1 MSVLKEYKLSIDEIE
16 RIKENQFLSML
27 KYLKDEEHINLALD
41 FVRRN
46 PWVLEMYWLKE
57 SSIYYR
63 KVWSFFPLKKRR
75 KLKEDIM
82 PLFHIQQEW
91 RKIAKVLPYG
101 TKNAYV
107 LSYLIFETQSGR
119 ENLFRQRL
127 LKKQPL
133 KVIKKLYS
141 ALFWKKSKVIEKN
154 PEIKKV
160 IEKIVTDAT
169 YHSSYN
175 PLEELPALTT
185 YNGKIQAKGFLKS
198 MNGKIPFNET
208 KEITEEEK
216 KELKKIFS
224 TLGKECLKYKAL
236 YKKEINGNIALAKAI
251 SIIPESA
258 LFVSFLAVIG
268 LLTGF
273 IAFGVGVAF
282 VSIISSFFILYNLL
296 KEKIYRVYPK
306 PLITISIFIKMIKD
320 FEFFSSKTIN
330 SLKFNLLRDV
340 YQYREIKEKL
350 PELKSFRLPKFVE
363 KAFKSCQLHTN
374 MDK

>member
-16 RIKENQFLSML
+16 RIKEYQFLSML

-127 LKKQPL
+127 LKKQSL

-160 IEKIVTDAT
+160 IEKIVTDAP

-175 PLEELPALTT
+175 PLEELPTLTT
-185 YNGKIQAKGFLKS
+185 YNGRIQTKGFLKS

-216 KELKKIFS
+216 KELKKIFF
-224 TLGKECLKYKAL
+224 TLGKEYLKYKAL

-273 IAFGVGVAF
+273 IAFGIGVAF

-306 PLITISIFIKMIKD
+306 PLITTSIFIKMIKD

-330 SLKFNLLRDV
+330 SLKFNLLRDM
-340 YQYREIKEKL
+340 YQYGEIKEKL
-350 PELKSFRLPKFVE
+350 PELKLFRLPKFVE
-363 KAFKSCQLHTN
+363 KAFKSCQSHIN
-374 MDK
+374 NA